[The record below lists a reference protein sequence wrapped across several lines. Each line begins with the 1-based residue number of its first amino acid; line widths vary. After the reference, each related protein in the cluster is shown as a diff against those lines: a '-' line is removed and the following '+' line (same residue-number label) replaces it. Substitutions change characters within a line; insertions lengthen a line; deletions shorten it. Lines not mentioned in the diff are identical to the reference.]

1 MKVHKV
7 VIVDDDRIIR
17 KGLSSLIPWE
27 EHGFELVGSAADGEK
42 GFEIVKEKLPQIVI
56 SDIQMPFM
64 DGLEMTR
71 AIKEFNPKTKI
82 ILLTGYEDFKYAHEA
97 IKLRA
102 FDYLLKP
109 VETSELIDKLKQAS
123 LEWDVDHQK
132 EMQFTESK
140 SFTQQEFLKNLRLNK
155 NVEVN
160 RWFDKDLVKF
170 ISLGIPE
177 KVIDHLEGTRQ
188 RLATHTSVSVPEI
201 ALLAIKGIH
210 LIFHEAATFAETW
223 DSAKFYDSENRIMKL
238 QTVDE
243 IFTEVRMIA
252 LDLAVFVSKLNENQK
267 HSLVDKA
274 IKFIRDN
281 YHDTSLNLQRV
292 AEVVHVSSAYLSNL
306 FKVEKGINFGDV
318 LLETRM
324 EKAMELFR
332 QTDLKS
338 YEVAEKTGYSNP
350 QYFSSSFKKYTG
362 YSPAEFKKLK

>member
-1 MKVHKV
+1 MHKV

-17 KGLSSLIPWE
+17 KGLSSIIPWE
-27 EHGFELVGSAADGEK
+27 EHGFELVGAAADGEE
-42 GFEIVKEKLPQIVI
+42 GLEIVREKHPQIVI

-71 AIKEFNPKTKI
+71 AIKEFNSKIKI

-97 IKLRA
+97 IKLKA

-109 VETSELIDKLKQAS
+109 VETSELIEKLKLAS
-123 LEWDVDHQK
+123 QEWDEDYK
-132 EMQFTESK
+132 REMQFTESK
-140 SFTQQEFLKNLRLNK
+140 SAAQEKFLKNLRLSQK
-155 NVEVN
+155 IEVN
-160 RWFDKDLVKF
+160 HWFDKNLVKF

-177 KVIDHLEGTRQ
+177 KVIEHLEGTRKS
-188 RLATHTSVSVPEI
+188 LAAKTTVSLPEI
-201 ALLAIKGIH
+201 ALQAIKGIH
-210 LIFHEAATFAETW
+210 LIFHEAATFAQNW
-223 DSAKFYDSENRIMKL
+223 DSAKFFDSENRIMKL
-238 QTVDE
+238 QSVDE
-243 IFTEVRMIA
+243 IFTEVQHIA
-252 LDLAVFVSKLNENQK
+252 VDLAVFVSKLNNNQK

-274 IKFIRDN
+274 IEFIRHN
-281 YHDTSLNLQRV
+281 YHDTSLNLQRA

-324 EKAMELFR
+324 KKAMELFR

>member
-1 MKVHKV
+1 MHKV

-17 KGLSSLIPWE
+17 KGLSSIIPWE
-27 EHGFELVGSAADGEK
+27 EHGFELVGAAADGEE
-42 GFEIVKEKLPQIVI
+42 GLEIVKEKHPQIVI

-97 IKLRA
+97 IKLKA

-109 VETSELIDKLKQAS
+109 VETSELIEKLKHAS
-123 LEWDVDHQK
+123 QEWNVENK
-132 EMQFTESK
+132 REMQFTESK
-140 SFTQQEFLKNLRLNK
+140 SLTQEKFLKNLHLSVK
-155 NVEVN
+155 VEVN
-160 RWFDKDLVKF
+160 WFDKDLIKF

-177 KVIDHLEGTRQ
+177 KVIDHLEGTRKS
-188 RLATHTSVSVPEI
+188 LAAKTSVSLPEV
-201 ALLAIKGIH
+201 ALQAIKGIH
-210 LIFHEAATFAETW
+210 LIFHEASTFAQNW

-238 QTVDE
+238 ESVDE
-243 IFTEVRMIA
+243 IFTEVRHIA
-252 LDLAVFVSKLNENQK
+252 LDLAVFVSKLNKNQK

-274 IKFIRDN
+274 IEFIRHN
-281 YHDTSLNLQRV
+281 YHDTSLNLQRA

-324 EKAMELFR
+324 KKAMELFR